1 MAQNEKRFDAVRLMR
16 SIRSELNE
24 QVRGMTFAEE
34 QAYTRERLRHGSTD
48 NVSGAHVA
56 TALSRQAAEGEDQS

>member
-1 MAQNEKRFDAVRLMR
+1 MC
-16 SIRSELNE
+16 SIRGEINE

-34 QAYTRERLRHGSTD
+34 QACIRERLRHGSTD
-48 NVSGAHVA
+48 TVSGAHVA